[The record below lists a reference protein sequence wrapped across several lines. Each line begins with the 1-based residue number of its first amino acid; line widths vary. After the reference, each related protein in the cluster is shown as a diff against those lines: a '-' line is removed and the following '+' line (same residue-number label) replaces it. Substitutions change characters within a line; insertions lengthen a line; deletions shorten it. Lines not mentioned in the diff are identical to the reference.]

1 MSERDSPFVDCDESS
16 RVPAGRRTNMDKAK
30 DAVDYILADHEELR
44 RAFQRLTEAKESDRE
59 EIVQNVGL
67 LIRAHSHAEE
77 QHVYPALEVAD
88 EDERAEVEHGA
99 EEHHEAEAILEQ
111 LESCPTDS
119 SEFEVLRD
127 QLVESVMHHM
137 QEEEETT
144 LPALRQSIDGE
155 TLVEMGRAFEE
166 QRLAELSAG

>member
-1 MSERDSPFVDCDESS
+1 ME
-16 RVPAGRRTNMDKAK
+16 KAK
-30 DAVDYILADHEELR
+30 DAVDYILDDHEILR
-44 RAFQRLTEAKESDRE
+44 RAFQRLSEAKESDRQD
-59 EIVQNVGL
+59 IVKNVGM

-88 EDERAEVEHGA
+88 EEERAEVEHGA

-111 LESCPTDS
+111 LESCPPDS
-119 SEFEVLRD
+119 NQFESLRD
-127 QLVESVMHHM
+127 QLIEAVSHHM
-137 QEEEETT
+137 EEEEQTT
-144 LPALRQSIDGE
+144 LPALRQTIDDE

>member
-1 MSERDSPFVDCDESS
+1 ME
-16 RVPAGRRTNMDKAK
+16 KAK
-30 DAVDYILADHEELR
+30 DAVDYILADHETLR
-44 RAFQRLTEAKESDRE
+44 RAFQRLAEAQESERQD
-59 EIVQNVGL
+59 IVKNVGM

-88 EDERAEVEHGA
+88 EEERAEVEHGA

-119 SEFEVLRD
+119 NQFESLRD
-127 QLVESVMHHM
+127 QLIEAVSHHM
-137 QEEEETT
+137 EEEEQTT
-144 LPALRQSIDGE
+144 LPALRQTIDDE
-155 TLVEMGRAFEE
+155 TLIEMGRSFEE